1 MSRRWCLALL
11 VVLAV
16 TLYTTTISAQ
26 QVRSAKVGDQ
36 VGSFLTGLAPV
47 NGAGAGSCP
56 GSSAAIYYEEF
67 FVPPTSGSFNL
78 WNSMGSHDVDNA
90 SFLSFMIDTHIIML
104 VAFDEQDPSV
114 VAEVY
119 ADLDGK
125 GLITNVYPADQAP
138 ALCEVVQQLHYQP

>member
-11 VVLAV
+11 VVLV
-16 TLYTTTISAQ
+16 GTFYTATVSAQ

-36 VGSFLTGLAPV
+36 VESFVTGLAPV
-47 NGAGAGSCP
+47 NGGGVGSCP
-56 GSSAAIYYEEF
+56 GSSAAIFYEQF
-67 FVPPTSGSFNL
+67 FVPATSGSFTL

-90 SFLSFMIDTHIIML
+90 SFMSYEIGTHVIML
-104 VAFDEQDPSV
+104 VAFDEHDPSL
-114 VAEVY
+114 VAAVY

-125 GLITNVYPADQAP
+125 GLITNIYPAAQAP

>member
-11 VVLAV
+11 AILAV
-16 TLYTTTISAQ
+16 TFYGTAASAQ

-36 VGSFLTGLAPV
+36 VGSLLTGLAPV

-56 GSSAAIYYEEF
+56 GSTAAIFYEQF

-78 WNSMGSHDVDNA
+78 WNSMGSHDIDNA
-90 SFLSFMIDTHIIML
+90 SFLSFEIGDHIIML
-104 VAFDEQDPSV
+104 VAFDEQDPSL

-119 ADLDGK
+119 TDLDGK
-125 GLITNVYPADQAP
+125 GLITNAYPAAQAP
-138 ALCEVVQQLHYQP
+138 DLCEVVQQLHYQP

>member
-1 MSRRWCLALL
+1 MSGRWCLGLL

-16 TLYTTTISAQ
+16 TLYTMTASAQ
-26 QVRSAKVGDQ
+26 QVPSAKVGDQ
-36 VGSFLTGLAPV
+36 VGSLLTGLAPV

-56 GSSAAIYYEEF
+56 GSSAAIYYEQF
-67 FVPPTSGSFNL
+67 LVPPTSGSFNL

-119 ADLDGK
+119 ADLDGR

-138 ALCEVVQQLHYQP
+138 ALCDVVQQLHYRP

>member
-11 VVLAV
+11 AILAV
-16 TLYTTTISAQ
+16 TLYGTAASAQ

-36 VGSFLTGLAPV
+36 VGSLLTGLAPV
-47 NGAGAGSCP
+47 NGAGVGSCP
-56 GSSAAIYYEEF
+56 GSNAAIFYEEF

-78 WNSMGSHDVDNA
+78 WNSMGSHDIDNA
-90 SFLSFMIDTHIIML
+90 SFLSFGIGDHIIML
-104 VAFDEQDPSV
+104 VAFDEQDPSL

-119 ADLDGK
+119 TDLDGK
-125 GLITNVYPADQAP
+125 GLITNAYPAAQAP